1 MKHVGVRTNVADIAS
16 QDQIQ
21 AINANIKNLNRAASC
36 NIGGVISGVYYDN
49 SFGGLTAGTTSIPAN
64 TIAAVPFVSS
74 VDMVVDRI
82 GVPVTTLATAGTAD
96 LHIYE
101 NLSTGWPG
109 AKLLSSSVLNTST
122 TGFKVATI
130 SFTFEAGKVYWLA
143 IRASVAVTVRGV
155 QLANAKQ
162 FGIASADGSGSTYAT
177 ALAQTS
183 SMAGEAPANWGT
195 VDFSQ
200 FNASSPPSIR
210 FRAV

>member
-1 MKHVGVRTNVADIAS
+1 MSLVEVVTSLA
-16 QDQIQ
+16 Q
-21 AINANIKNLNRAASC
+21 AIGLDIKALRRPASC

-49 SFGGLTAGTTSIPAN
+49 SFGGLAAGTTSIPAN
-64 TIAAVPFVSS
+64 TIAVVPFVSP
-74 VDMVVDRI
+74 VDLTVDRM
-82 GVPVTTLATAGTAD
+82 GVHVTTLATAGTAD

-101 NLSTGWPG
+101 NLPNGWPG

-143 IRASVAVTVRGV
+143 IRASVAVSVRGV

-162 FGIASADGSGSTYAT
+162 FGMASADGSGSGYAT
-177 ALAQTS
+177 ALAQAST
-183 SMAGEAPANWGT
+183 MPAAAPATWGT

-200 FNASSPPSIR
+200 FSASSPPSIR

>member
-1 MKHVGVRTNVADIAS
+1 MSLVDVVTSLA
-16 QDQIQ
+16 Q
-21 AINANIKNLNRAASC
+21 AIGVDIKALRRPASC
-36 NIGGVISGVYYDN
+36 NIGGIISGVYYDN

-64 TIAAVPFVSS
+64 TIAAVPFVAPAT
-74 VDMVVDRI
+74 MGIDRL

-101 NLSTGWPG
+101 SLPNGWPG

-122 TGFKVATI
+122 VGFKQATV

-143 IRASVAVTVRGV
+143 IRASVAVTIRGV
-155 QLANAKQ
+155 QLASARP
-162 FGIASADGSGSTYAT
+162 FGMASADGSGSTYAT

-195 VDFSQ
+195 VDFAQ
-200 FNASSPPSIR
+200 FSASSPPSIR

>member
-1 MKHVGVRTNVADIAS
+1 MKHVGTKSDVADIAS
-16 QDQIQ
+16 QAQIQ
-21 AINANIKNLNRAASC
+21 AIDTDIKNLRKPASC
-36 NIGGVISGVYYDN
+36 NIGGIISGVYYDN
-49 SFGGLTAGTTSIPAN
+49 SFGGLAAGTTSIPAN
-64 TIAAVPFVSS
+64 TIAAVPFVSP
-74 VDMVVDRI
+74 VNLTVDRV

-96 LHIYE
+96 IHIYE
-101 NLSTGWPG
+101 NSSTGWPG

-122 TGFKVATI
+122 VGFKVATI

-143 IRASVAVTVRGV
+143 LRASVAVSVRGV

-162 FGIASADGSGSTYAT
+162 FGMASADGSGSGYAT

-195 VDFSQ
+195 VDFAQ
-200 FNASSPPSIR
+200 FSASSPPSIR

>member
-1 MKHVGVRTNVADIAS
+1 MKHVGRQTDVADIAS
-16 QDQIQ
+16 QAQIQ
-21 AINANIKNLNRAASC
+21 TINTNIKNLNRAASC
-36 NIGGVISGVYYDN
+36 NIGGIISGVFYDN
-49 SFGGLTAGTTSIPAN
+49 SFGGLAAGTTSIPAN
-64 TIAAVPFVSS
+64 TIAAVPFVSP
-74 VDMVVDRI
+74 VDLAVNQM
-82 GVPVTTLATAGTAD
+82 GVPVTTLATSGTAD

-143 IRASVAVTVRGV
+143 IRAGVAVSVRGV
-155 QLANAKQ
+155 QLACSKQ
-162 FGIASADGSGSTYAT
+162 FGMASADGSGSGYAT
-177 ALAQTS
+177 ALAQASLMTD
-183 SMAGEAPANWGT
+183 AAPANWGT

-200 FNASSPPSIR
+200 FSASSPPSIR

>member
-1 MKHVGVRTNVADIAS
+1 MTLVARIAAWVASVGADIKA
-16 QDQIQ
+16 
-21 AINANIKNLNRAASC
+21 LRRPVSC

-64 TIAAVPFVSS
+64 TIAAVPFVSP
-74 VDMVVDRI
+74 VDLTVDRI

-101 NLSTGWPG
+101 NLPNGWPG

-143 IRASVAVTVRGV
+143 IRAGVAVTVRGV
-155 QLANAKQ
+155 QLASARP
-162 FGIASADGSGSTYAT
+162 FGMASADGSGSTYAT
-177 ALAQTS
+177 ALAQS
-183 SMAGEAPANWGT
+183 SLMSGEAPANWGT
-195 VDFSQ
+195 VDFAQ
-200 FNASSPPSIR
+200 FSASSPPSIR
-210 FRAV
+210 MRAV